1 MKNEAVSAA
10 QKQLRDKEEEEKKK
24 NVLDLRLFEGGKSL
38 DQMCKKW

>member
-10 QKQLRDKEEEEKKK
+10 QKQLRDKERKKK
-24 NVLDLRLFEGGKSL
+24 VLDLRLFEDGKSL